1 MTYQG
6 STARFKGIS
15 EHIGG
20 KLPRATDLYQF
31 EQALKV
37 EGRSLRV
44 GGG

>member
-1 MTYQG
+1 MTYQ
-6 STARFKGIS
+6 SRTARLKGIS
-15 EHIGG
+15 EHIGREF
-20 KLPRATDLYQF
+20 PRATDLYQF